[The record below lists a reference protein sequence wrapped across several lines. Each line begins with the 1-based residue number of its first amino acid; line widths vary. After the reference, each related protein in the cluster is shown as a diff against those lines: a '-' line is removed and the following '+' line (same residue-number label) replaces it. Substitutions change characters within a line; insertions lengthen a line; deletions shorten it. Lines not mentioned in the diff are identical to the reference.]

1 MLIKFSQCSASGV
14 IGTGVGVGGYS
25 EQGSLYSNFP
35 TYRMGAQFVVVVIRM
50 YMVYNNHTWKG
61 QTYNTNNICALV
73 DTRVSKGTPK
83 LNNGPGFF
91 IIKTQRG
98 NVYSVIVS
106 RVSAKKTICLS
117 VKDQTREDL

>member
-1 MLIKFSQCSASGV
+1 
-14 IGTGVGVGGYS
+14 
-25 EQGSLYSNFP
+25 
-35 TYRMGAQFVVVVIRM
+35 MGAHFAVVVIRM

-61 QTYNTNNICALV
+61 QTYNTNNIYALV

-91 IIKTQRG
+91 IIKAQRG

-106 RVSAKKTICLS
+106 RVSGKKTICLPVKDHKKRGS
-117 VKDQTREDL
+117 VKRLNIGVI